1 MKIRSTHDPVEFKA
15 TVSAFLEADP
25 VLHSVLL
32 TNVEDR
38 INAIT
43 TDPQP
48 PAFLSLHT
56 DGGKVVG
63 AILCTAQRGIYL
75 GGLPE
80 EFVPFIV
87 DACVELAP
95 NPWIVEGTAYAG
107 LLLADEISVRLGGEF
122 RSTRRVRLHRLERFV
137 EQKAPG
143 APRQAVLADLDV
155 AARMLAEFALEA
167 DHQSPPDDQEW
178 ARARIELGR
187 IWLWEDNGQIVS
199 LVVHQATVF
208 GATRVGPVYTPPEH
222 RGHGYAS
229 ALTADITRR
238 ILATGSAPCLFTDLA
253 NPTSN
258 KIYAAIGYH
267 HVIDLH
273 RFESD
278 PAVGSGDLD

>member
-1 MKIRSTHDPVEFKA
+1 MKLRSTHDPLEFKA
-15 TVSAFLEADP
+15 AVSPFLEADP

-43 TDPQP
+43 TDPEP
-48 PAFLSLHT
+48 PVFLSLHT
-56 DGGKVVG
+56 DGGQVAG

-80 EFVPFIV
+80 EFVPAIV

-95 NPWIVEGTAYAG
+95 NPRIVDGTAYAA
-107 LLLADEISVRLGGEF
+107 LLLADEIGVRLGGEF
-122 RSTRRVRLHRLERFV
+122 RSTRRLRLHRLERFV
-137 EQKAPG
+137 DQKAPG
-143 APRQAVLADLDV
+143 APRQAVPADLDV
-155 AARMLAEFALEA
+155 AAQMLAEFAQEA
-167 DHQSPPDDQEW
+167 DHSSPPDDQDW
-178 ARARIELGR
+178 ARARIDRGR
-187 IWLWEDNGQIVS
+187 IWLWENESQIVS
-199 LVVHQATVF
+199 LVAHQATVF

-229 ALTADITRR
+229 ALTADVTRR
-238 ILATGSAPCLFTDLA
+238 LLATGSTPCLFTDLA

-267 HVIDLH
+267 PVVDLH
-273 RFESD
+273 RFER
-278 PAVGSGDLD
+278 